1 MNLTEILSR
10 IDGIKKKATS
20 RYEAPCPCPNH
31 QDKHPSLSIYIN
43 NDWVNLHCFAGCS
56 EDDILR
62 AIGLKKG
69 DLYIGKK
76 TVDKKVDK
84 ETEFTY
90 HEPNGTISYI
100 KIRRDYN
107 DGTKGFEFRLP
118 NGKIGLNGK
127 PHLPYNLHI
136 LNNTDRIIFV
146 EGEKCA
152 DSVIKQGFVATTLD
166 CGAKSKWRTEYLKY
180 FMGKEVW
187 IVPDNDSVGMDYAVM
202 LKSHITWAQIKP
214 LPDLKEKGDIFDWL
228 NNGHI
233 IEELEAIPEYV
244 PPARDNS
251 DEKTKKKKQSQL
263 MLRSFDNQQVELFLD
278 ENHDPYVKVKVNNH
292 FEVYS
297 AYSKDFHLWAQRC
310 YYNEYGT
317 TVRDEALK
325 QSVNELIAEAKFGGA
340 PTIKLYNRVAREGNS
355 IWYDLTDQDW
365 RSVEVSSGSWKIVGN
380 SPTLFKRYRHQE
392 PQAIP
397 LTGGDLNKIFDY
409 VRIDNYK
416 LLFLCWLVS
425 CFVPE
430 IPHPV
435 TIVYGEKGAAKSTMC
450 TLIKKLIDPS
460 VMDTLSLR
468 KEERS
473 LLVNLQNHYY
483 LPFDNVS
490 SISAETS
497 DTLCRAVTG
506 GAIQQRKLHTDAD
519 DYIFNFRRC
528 LTINGINN
536 VVNRA
541 DLLDRSIMIEVLRVN
556 EDMRREL
563 QEVFESFERDRPY
576 FLGAIFDVLA
586 KAKEVYPS
594 VKLDKLPRMADFCR
608 WGYAIAEAI
617 EIGKGNVFLQ
627 EYKNNRIKQNE
638 EAINAD
644 AVAYLVVDLMQDNC
658 KWEGRVSKLLVDLK
672 SLAEINGI
680 NNNAKV
686 LPQSPSHLT
695 RRLKAAKS
703 NLESVGIEFSF
714 RDCNQGRNVTIKNIN
729 IEFLSPEAPYH
740 VNVNSALG
748 DSSTNNGDNGGSGG
762 KSVIEDN
769 SDEIIEF

>member
-1 MNLTEILSR
+1 MTKNEILSHFECV
-10 IDGIKKKATS
+10 KKVSDNQYSA
-20 RYEAPCPCPNH
+20 RCPAH
-31 QDKHPSLSIYIN
+31 DDKTPSLSIN
-43 NDWVNLHCFAGCS
+43 ANVDRVSLHCFAGCS
-56 EDDILR
+56 QEDVLR
-62 AIGLKKG
+62 GVGLKKE
-69 DLYIGKK
+69 DLFTGKK
-76 TVDKKVDK
+76 TAEKRVIK
-84 ETEFTY
+84 ETAFHY
-90 HEPNGTISYI
+90 HEVSGTVSYI
-100 KIRRDYN
+100 KIRRDYD

-118 NGKIGLNGK
+118 NGKVGLNGK
-127 PHLPYNLHI
+127 PHLLYNLPN
-136 LNNTDRIIFV
+136 LKNADRIIVV

-152 DSVIKQGFVATTLD
+152 DSVIKQGYSATTLD
-166 CGAKSKWRTEYLKY
+166 CGAKSKWQTEYLKH
-180 FMGKEVW
+180 FKGKEVW
-187 IVPDNDSVGMDYAVM
+187 IVPDNDSAGMDYAVM

-214 LPDLKEKGDIFDWL
+214 LSDLKEKGDIFDWL
-228 NNGHI
+228 NSGHKV
-233 IEELEAIPEYV
+233 EELEDVPEYV
-244 PPARDNS
+244 PPSEDKP
-251 DEKTKKKKQSQL
+251 DDKTEKKKQSQL
-263 MLRSFDNQQVELFLD
+263 MLSSFDSQQVQLLLD
-278 ENHDPYVKVKVNNH
+278 ENHDVYVKVKVENH

-297 AYSKDFHLWAQRC
+297 AYSKDFNLWAQRC
-310 YYNEYGT
+310 YYNEYGA
-317 TVRDEALK
+317 TVRDDALR
-325 QSVNELIAEAKFGGA
+325 QSVNELVAEAKFGGA
-340 PTIKLYNRVAREGNS
+340 PTIKLYNRVARDSDS
-355 IWYDLTDQDW
+355 IWYDLTDKNW
-365 RSVEVSSGSWKIVGN
+365 RSIEVSKGSWKVVEI

-392 PQAIP
+392 PQVIP
-397 LTGGDLNKIFDY
+397 IAGGDLNKIFDY

-468 KEERS
+468 KDERA

-536 VVNRA
+536 VVDRA

-563 QEVFESFERDRPY
+563 QEVLDSFEKDRPII
-576 FLGAIFDVLA
+576 LGAIFDVLA
-586 KAKEVYPS
+586 KAKEIYPK

-617 EIGKGNVFLQ
+617 EDGNGNLFLD
-627 EYKNNRIKQNE
+627 EYKSNRKKQNE

-644 AVAYLVVDLMQDNC
+644 AVAYLIVDLMQDRGR
-658 KWEGRVSKLLVDLK
+658 WEDRVSKLLVELK
-672 SLAEINGI
+672 LLAETNGI
-680 NNNAKV
+680 SGNAKV

-714 RDCNQGRNVTIKNIN
+714 RDCDRGRIVTLKNNN
-729 IEFLSPEAPYH
+729 IRILAPVAPYH
-740 VNVNSALG
+740 VDVSNVIG
-748 DSSTNNGDNGGSGG
+748 DISGIDVENGDNGG

-769 SDEIIEF
+769 FDENIEF